1 MTNLETAHCVPCS
14 GAATPLSDDQISM
27 HRSSVPGWE
36 LIEEKGVKRLSKTFA
51 FAGFNEAME
60 FAVKVGRLAEEEG
73 HHPAILV
80 EWGRATVSWWTHA
93 IGGLHLNDF
102 IMAAKTDR
110 L

>member
-1 MTNLETAHCVPCS
+1 MTNLEAKHCVPCS
-14 GAATPLSDDQISM
+14 GAATPLSDEQIDM
-27 HRSSVPGWE
+27 HRASVPGWE
-36 LIEEKGVKRLSKTFA
+36 VIEEHGVKRLSKVFT
-51 FAGFNEAME
+51 FAGFNEAMA
-60 FAVKVGRLAEEEG
+60 FAVRVGRLAEEEG

-93 IGGLHLNDF
+93 IGGLDLNDF